1 MERKR
6 YAKEFVAED
15 LRSRTHFIPL
25 ETANR
30 YIKNFHKNRT
40 ALIPK
45 DLQEEDRRVAILPFS
60 ETFNIKSVSK
70 LLSRRGCEGLRV
82 HFGLNDH
89 SQVVL
94 VLRAVDGFGNDIV
107 GPVSGPGKKE
117 PKLMALSANTSH
129 GNEDNLDTYSL
140 DDSQRVPPWPVVSIS

>member
-1 MERKR
+1 MEKKR

-15 LRSRTHFIPL
+15 LRTRTHFIPL

-30 YIKNFHKNRT
+30 YIESFHKNRSS
-40 ALIPK
+40 LIPK
-45 DLQEEDRRVAILPFS
+45 ELQEEDRRVAILPLS

-94 VLRAVDGFGNDIV
+94 VLRAVDGLGNDII
-107 GPVSGPGKKE
+107 GPVSRPGKKM
-117 PKLMALSANTSH
+117 PKLMALSANTSQD
-129 GNEDNLDTYSL
+129 NDDNLDTYSL
-140 DDSQRVPPWPVVSIS
+140 DDSQRVPPWPAEYI